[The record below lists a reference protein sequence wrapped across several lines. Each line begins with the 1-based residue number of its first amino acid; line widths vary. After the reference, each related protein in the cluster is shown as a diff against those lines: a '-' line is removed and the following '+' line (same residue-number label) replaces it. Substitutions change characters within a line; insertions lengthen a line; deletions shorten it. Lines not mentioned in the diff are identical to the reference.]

1 MDTAAARV
9 TSLYYYPVKS
19 CRGIAI
25 DVATLD
31 RRGIVDDRRFMIV
44 DEWGRF
50 ISQRSHPRLALVEVR
65 VDQDTLTFSAPGA
78 GPCSVP
84 IVRTGA
90 TRTVVIWQDECEAI
104 DQGQD
109 AAGWLS
115 EYLETSVE
123 LVRMDD
129 RFRRSVDPN
138 YAVRSSDEVGFADGY
153 PLLVLGEESVE
164 DLNTRLETP
173 VPMNRFRPN
182 IVVRGGGAY
191 AEDQWRRVRF
201 GEVNAAIVKPCAR
214 CSITTVDQATGER
227 SKEPLR
233 TLATYRHDPERDVLF
248 AQNVIHAG
256 PGTIRVGDVVE
267 VISAARGPMQF
278 TRD

>member
-1 MDTAAARV
+1 MDTAPARV

-31 RRGIVDDRRFMIV
+31 RRGIADDRRFMIV

-65 VDQDTLTFSAPGA
+65 LDEDALTFSAPGTE
-78 GPCSVP
+78 PCSVP
-84 IVRTGA
+84 ILRGGS
-90 TRTVVIWQDECEAI
+90 TRTVVIWQDECEAV

-115 EYLETSVE
+115 EFLETSVE
-123 LVRMDD
+123 LVRIDD
-129 RFRRSVDPN
+129 RFKRFVDPN

-153 PLLVLGEESVE
+153 PLLVLSEESLE
-164 DLNTRLETP
+164 DLNVRLEVS

-201 GEVNAAIVKPCAR
+201 GEVQAAIVKPCAR
-214 CSITTVDQATGER
+214 CSITTVDQQTGER

-233 TLATYRHDPERDVLF
+233 TLTTYRHDPERDVLF
-248 AQNVIHAG
+248 AQNAIHAG
-256 PGTIRVGDVVE
+256 PGIIRVGDAVE
-267 VISAARGPMQF
+267 VLSAARGPMQF
-278 TRD
+278 PRD

>member
-1 MDTAAARV
+1 MDNAARV
-9 TSLYYYPVKS
+9 TSLFYYPVKS

-50 ISQRSHPRLALVEVR
+50 VSQRSHPRLSLVDVS
-65 VDQDTLTFSAPGA
+65 VDTDHLTFNAPGA
-78 GPCSVP
+78 GTQRIP
-84 IVRTGA
+84 IIRTGS
-90 TRTVVIWQDECEAI
+90 TRTVVVWRDECEAI
-104 DQGQD
+104 DQGHE
-109 AAGWLS
+109 AAAWLS
-115 EYLETSVE
+115 EFLETSVE

-138 YAVRSSDEVGFADGY
+138 YAVRSSDEVGFADAY
-153 PLLVLGEESVE
+153 PLLVLSEESLE
-164 DLNTRLETP
+164 ELNTRLETP

-214 CSITTVDQATGER
+214 CSITTVDQQTGER

-248 AQNVIHAG
+248 AQNAIHAG

-278 TRD
+278 TRE

>member
-1 MDTAAARV
+1 MDIVARV
-9 TSLYYYPVKS
+9 SSLFYYPVKS
-19 CRGIAI
+19 CRGIAV

-50 ISQRSHPRLALVEVR
+50 VSQRSHPRLALVDVGI
-65 VDQDTLTFSAPGA
+65 DTDHLTFSAPSA
-78 GPCSVP
+78 GTLRVP
-84 IVRTGA
+84 IVRTGG
-90 TRTVVIWQDECEAI
+90 TRTVVIWRDECEAVE
-104 DQGQD
+104 QGQD
-109 AAGWLS
+109 AAAWLS
-115 EYLETSVE
+115 EFLETSVE

-129 RFRRSVDPN
+129 RSKRPVDPN
-138 YAVRSSDEVGFADGY
+138 YAVRASDEVGFADGY
-153 PLLVLGEESVE
+153 PLLVLSEESVE

-182 IVVRGGGAY
+182 IVVRGAGAY

-201 GEVNAAIVKPCAR
+201 GEVNAAVVKPCAR
-214 CSITTVDQATGER
+214 CSITTVDQQTGER